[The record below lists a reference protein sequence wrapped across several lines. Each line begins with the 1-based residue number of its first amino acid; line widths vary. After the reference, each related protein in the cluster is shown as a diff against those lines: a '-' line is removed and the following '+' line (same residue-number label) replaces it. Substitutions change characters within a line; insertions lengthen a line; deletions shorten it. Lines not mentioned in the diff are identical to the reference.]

1 MSWRFPLAFQLFFAL
16 TIYLT
21 AFWLPESPRW
31 LILRHKHEKAKS
43 EMLALEGQESTAVI
57 RDFENIK
64 RAIDHEQRL
73 EAKAGTKPGFRL
85 ILGIGCQAMQQLTG
99 INVISYYLP
108 YVLTESVGLS
118 GPTARLLAA
127 VNSMTYLA
135 STFIGLFFIEKWGRR
150 NLMMW
155 GATGQCGC
163 WLTITVLLSF
173 ASETAPQKAKSLGIA
188 ATLFFFLF
196 NLFFGAGWQGVSWL
210 YPTEINSTRYRIT
223 GMSYGVATNWLINFA
238 VVFITPLGIAKLK
251 AQFYVIWT
259 VFNALMVI
267 IVYVFYPETAG
278 RSLEDIDTMF
288 EHNSTIWAFSQPSMT
303 TRKPATGP
311 RHTTDG
317 TSDEDGCI
325 QELDEVHTHF
335 HNDQNTPAEI
345 SNGTGPFKVSISGVP
360 RVASTGALPESFTA
374 SVRHRQAHPGNPV
387 PGSLSPTPENK
398 DGTQGSDMTQVPGVL
413 SSQTSPSLLGPQT
426 STKPLIDHKW

>member
-1 MSWRFPLAFQLFFAL
+1 MV
-16 TIYLT
+16 
-21 AFWLPESPRW
+21 
-31 LILRHKHEKAKS
+31 
-43 EMLALEGQESTAVI
+43 ALEGQESAAVI

-64 RAIDHEQRL
+64 RAIEHEQTL

-135 STFIGLFFIEKWGRR
+135 STFIGLIFIEKWGRR

-155 GATGQCGC
+155 GATGQCCC
-163 WLTITVLLSF
+163 WLTITVLLSY
-173 ASETAPQKAKSLGIA
+173 ASETSPQKAKSLGIA
-188 ATLFFFLF
+188 ATLFFFIF

-210 YPTEINSTRYRIT
+210 YPTEINSTKYRIT
-223 GMSYGVATNWLINFA
+223 GMSYGVATNWFINFA
-238 VVFITPLGIAKLK
+238 VVFITPLGIAKLE

-288 EHNSTIWAFSQPSMT
+288 EHHPTIWAFSQPSMT
-303 TRKPATGP
+303 TRKPAIGP
-311 RHTTDG
+311 RPITDAPDENG
-317 TSDEDGCI
+317 TA
-325 QELDEVHTHF
+325 QELDDVSTHY
-335 HNDQNTPAEI
+335 HNDQPTHAER
-345 SNGTGPFKVSISGVP
+345 SDGTGPFKVSISSIP
-360 RVASTGALPESFTA
+360 RVASTGALPESSTT
-374 SVRHRQAHPGNPV
+374 SVRHLHAHPENPV
-387 PGSLSPTPENK
+387 PGSMSLTPEDK
-398 DGTQGSDMTQVPGVL
+398 DGTQWFDTTQVPSVL
-413 SSQTSPSLLGPQT
+413 SSQTSPSLSGTQT
-426 STKPLIDHKW
+426 STKPLIDHNC

>member
-64 RAIDHEQRL
+64 RAIDHEQTL

-155 GATGQCGC
+155 GATGQCCC

-210 YPTEINSTRYRIT
+210 YPTEINSTKYRIT

-238 VVFITPLGIAKLK
+238 VVFITPLGVAKLK

-259 VFNALMVI
+259 VFNAFMVI

-288 EHNSTIWAFSQPSMT
+288 QHNPTIWAFSQPSMT

-311 RHTTDG
+311 RPITDG
-317 TSDEDGCI
+317 TPDEDGYT

-345 SNGTGPFKVSISGVP
+345 SNGTGPFKVSISSIP

-387 PGSLSPTPENK
+387 PGSLSLTPGNK
-398 DGTQGSDMTQVPGVL
+398 DSTQGSDMTQVPSVL
-413 SSQTSPSLLGPQT
+413 SSHTSPSLLGPQT